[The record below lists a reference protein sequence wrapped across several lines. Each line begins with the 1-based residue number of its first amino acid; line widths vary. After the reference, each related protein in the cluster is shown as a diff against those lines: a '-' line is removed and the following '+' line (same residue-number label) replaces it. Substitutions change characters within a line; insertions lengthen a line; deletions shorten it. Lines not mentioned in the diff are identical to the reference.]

1 MNAEAKI
8 LTATRANAIY
18 SAMCALNDVGGRIAR
33 MAINIDG
40 MRAISAAELPSGG
53 IDICQMSD
61 DGLITESY
69 ADQAAFVAAY
79 GLQQG

>member
-1 MNAEAKI
+1 MNATKI
-8 LTATRANAIY
+8 LSQAQAQAIY
-18 SAMCALNDVGGRIAR
+18 SAMCALNNVGGRIAR

-40 MRAISAAELPSGG
+40 MRAVSAAELPSGG

-79 GLQQG
+79 GVQQG